1 MKRLRSIIGGN
12 QLLFVPILPK
22 PAQTAIPAN
31 ISVATASSKNTVT
44 SDATST
50 NNQLSGSLG
59 NDSMTL
65 LSNLPVLD
73 LSSSSIVVAQ
83 TKSTPPVQNSGN
95 MVTQGTTSLN
105 ESTLPDSSSWNS
117 IAQGLSPASVSRT
130 ESRPVVYSSVNMVK
144 QSPLPVPSTIVS
156 QISSTPSVNSSGNM
170 VAQSP
175 LPLTTSVSQTASRP
189 AVHSFVNVV
198 TQSQLPTPSAGV
210 FQTASTPLLQ
220 NSANM
225 VQQSQLP
232 MLATV
237 SQTASTPLPQNSA
250 NMVQQSQLP
259 VLATVPQTISGQRF
273 HSSVNVVPQRQL
285 PSSSETA
292 FRPTVDD
299 SFNMVT
305 QNQLPMS
312 TPVLVRNTS
321 MPPFQNSSIMV
332 EQGQL
337 EEFVSGTTNQPML
350 ATLSQIASFK
360 SAPLTVPEVEQS
372 LRVILEGRT
381 TPLMGDTNENLDTSG
396 NRNMLQ
402 ATGTGFQTTNVIMG
416 GLREPYLVSSTN
428 ATPPPN
434 TASDMWA
441 RSPGLTTLANA
452 SEIVQRGQ
460 HIDILG
466 NSLNLQVL

>member
-1 MKRLRSIIGGN
+1 MKRLRSRIGGN
-12 QLLFVPILPK
+12 QLLFVPIAPK
-22 PAQTAIPAN
+22 PAPTAIPAN
-31 ISVATASSKNTVT
+31 IGVATASSKNTV
-44 SDATST
+44 SSVATST

-95 MVTQGTTSLN
+95 MVTHDTTSLN
-105 ESTLPDSSSWNS
+105 ESTLAVSSFWNS
-117 IAQGLSPASVSRT
+117 IAQGLSPASVCRT
-130 ESRPVVYSSVNMVK
+130 ESRPVVDSSVNMVT
-144 QSPLPVPSTIVS
+144 QSQLPVPSTIVS
-156 QISSTPSVNSSGNM
+156 QISSTPLVYSSGNM

-198 TQSQLPTPSAGV
+198 TQSQLPAQSASV
-210 FQTASTPLLQ
+210 SQTASTPLMR
-220 NSANM
+220 NSANI

-232 MLATV
+232 MLAI
-237 SQTASTPLPQNSA
+237 
-250 NMVQQSQLP
+250 
-259 VLATVPQTISGQRF
+259 VPQTISGQPF
-273 HSSVNVVPQRQL
+273 HSSGNVVPQGQL

-292 FRPTVDD
+292 IRPPVDG

-312 TPVLVRNTS
+312 THVVTGNTS
-321 MPPFQNSSIMV
+321 MPPFQNSGNMV

-337 EEFVSGTTNQPML
+337 EEFVSGTANQPILL
-350 ATLSQIASFK
+350 ATPSQIASFK
-360 SAPLTVPEVEQS
+360 SAPLTVHEVER
-372 LRVILEGRT
+372 LRAILEGRA
-381 TPLMGDTNENLDTSG
+381 TPLIGDTNGNLDISG
-396 NRNMLQ
+396 NSNILQ
-402 ATGTGFQTTNVIMG
+402 ATGIGFQTTNEVMV
-416 GLREPYLVSSTN
+416 GLRDPYLVSSTN

-441 RSPGLTTLANA
+441 QSPGLTTLANA

-460 HIDILG
+460 HIDIIA
-466 NSLNLQVL
+466 SSSNLQVL

>member
-1 MKRLRSIIGGN
+1 MKRLRSRIGGN

-22 PAQTAIPAN
+22 PAQTAVPAN
-31 ISVATASSKNTVT
+31 MGVATASSKKTVT
-44 SDATST
+44 SVATST
-50 NNQLSGSLG
+50 NNQLSGNLG
-59 NDSMTL
+59 NDSLTL

-105 ESTLPDSSSWNS
+105 ESSLPVSSSWNS
-117 IAQGLSPASVSRT
+117 IAQGPSPASVSRT
-130 ESRPVVYSSVNMVK
+130 ALGPLVYSFVNMVT
-144 QSPLPVPSTIVS
+144 QSPLPVPSTVVS
-156 QISSTPSVNSSGNM
+156 QVSSTPSVSGN
-170 VAQSP
+170 VILQNP
-175 LPLTTSVSQTASRP
+175 LPLTTIVSQTASRP
-189 AVHSFVNVV
+189 AVHSFVNMV
-198 TQSQLPTPSAGV
+198 TQNQLPAPSTSVSQTALTPLLQNSANMLQESQLPMLATVSPTS
-210 FQTASTPLLQ
+210 STPLPQ

-237 SQTASTPLPQNSA
+237 
-250 NMVQQSQLP
+250 
-259 VLATVPQTISGQRF
+259 PQTISGQQF
-273 HSSVNVVPQRQL
+273 HSSGNVVPQGQL

-292 FRPTVDD
+292 FGPAVDD
-299 SFNMVT
+299 SFTMLT
-305 QNQLPMS
+305 QNQLPTS
-312 TPVLVRNTS
+312 THVVPRYTS
-321 MPPFQNSSIMV
+321 MPPFQNSGNMV

-337 EEFVSGTTNQPML
+337 EGFVSGTANQPIL
-350 ATLSQIASFK
+350 ATPSQIASFK
-360 SAPLTVPEVEQS
+360 SAPLTVREVEQS
-372 LRVILEGRT
+372 LRVFSEGRA
-381 TPLMGDTNENLDTSG
+381 TPLIGDTNGNLDISG

-441 RSPGLTTLANA
+441 QSPGLTTLANA

-460 HIDILG
+460 HIDIIA
-466 NSLNLQVL
+466 NTSYLQVL

>member
-1 MKRLRSIIGGN
+1 MKRLRSRIGGN
-12 QLLFVPILPK
+12 QLLFVPIAPK

-31 ISVATASSKNTVT
+31 IGVATASSKNTVT
-44 SDATST
+44 SVATST

-105 ESTLPDSSSWNS
+105 QSTLPVSSFWHS
-117 IAQGLSPASVSRT
+117 IAQGPPLASATVSRT
-130 ESRPVVYSSVNMVK
+130 ESRPVVYSSVNMVT
-144 QSPLPVPSTIVS
+144 QSLLPVPSTIVS
-156 QISSTPSVNSSGNM
+156 QISSTPLVYSSGNM

-175 LPLTTSVSQTASRP
+175 LPLTTSVSQTSSRP

-198 TQSQLPTPSAGV
+198 TQSQLAAQSASV
-210 FQTASTPLLQ
+210 SQTASTPLLQ

-237 SQTASTPLPQNSA
+237 
-250 NMVQQSQLP
+250 
-259 VLATVPQTISGQRF
+259 PQTISGQPF
-273 HSSVNVVPQRQL
+273 HSSGNVVPQGQL

-292 FRPTVDD
+292 IRPPVDG

-312 TPVLVRNTS
+312 TPVVTGNTS
-321 MPPFQNSSIMV
+321 MPPFQNSVNMV
-332 EQGQL
+332 DQGQL
-337 EEFVSGTTNQPML
+337 EEFVSDKYFL
-350 ATLSQIASFK
+350 I
-360 SAPLTVPEVEQS
+360 TVQLFRS
-372 LRVILEGRT
+372 GLIYISGR
-381 TPLMGDTNENLDTSG
+381 
-396 NRNMLQ
+396 
-402 ATGTGFQTTNVIMG
+402 FI
-416 GLREPYLVSSTN
+416 
-428 ATPPPN
+428 
-434 TASDMWA
+434 
-441 RSPGLTTLANA
+441 
-452 SEIVQRGQ
+452 
-460 HIDILG
+460 
-466 NSLNLQVL
+466 

>member
-1 MKRLRSIIGGN
+1 MKRLRSRIGGN
-12 QLLFVPILPK
+12 QLLFLPILPK
-22 PAQTAIPAN
+22 PAQTAVPAN
-31 ISVATASSKNTVT
+31 IGVATASSKNTVT
-44 SDATST
+44 SVATST

-105 ESTLPDSSSWNS
+105 ESSLPVSSSWNS

-130 ESRPVVYSSVNMVK
+130 ESRPVVYSPVNMVT
-144 QSPLPVPSTIVS
+144 QSQQPVIVS
-156 QISSTPSVNSSGNM
+156 QISSTPLVNSSGNM

-175 LPLTTSVSQTASRP
+175 LPLTTSVSQTSSRP

-198 TQSQLPTPSAGV
+198 TQSQLAAQSARV
-210 FQTASTPLLQ
+210 FQTASTPLMR
-220 NSANM
+220 NSANI

-237 SQTASTPLPQNSA
+237 
-250 NMVQQSQLP
+250 
-259 VLATVPQTISGQRF
+259 PQTISGQPF

-285 PSSSETA
+285 LSSSETA
-292 FRPTVDD
+292 FRPTVDG

-321 MPPFQNSSIMV
+321 MPPFQNSGNMV
-332 EQGQL
+332 EQGQS
-337 EEFVSGTTNQPML
+337 EEFVSGTANQPML

-372 LRVILEGRT
+372 LRVILEGRAT
-381 TPLMGDTNENLDTSG
+381 SLMGDTNGNLDISG
-396 NRNMLQ
+396 NRNMLR
-402 ATGTGFQTTNVIMG
+402 ATGTRLQTTNVIMG

>member
-1 MKRLRSIIGGN
+1 MKRLRSRIGGN

-22 PAQTAIPAN
+22 PAATAIPAN
-31 ISVATASSKNTVT
+31 MGVATASSKNIVT
-44 SDATST
+44 SVATST

-95 MVTQGTTSLN
+95 NVTQGTTSLN
-105 ESTLPDSSSWNS
+105 ESTLAVSSFWNS

-130 ESRPVVYSSVNMVK
+130 ESRPVVYSSVNMVT
-144 QSPLPVPSTIVS
+144 QSQLPVPSTIVS
-156 QISSTPSVNSSGNM
+156 QISSTPLVYSSGNM

-175 LPLTTSVSQTASRP
+175 LPLTTSVSQASSRP

-198 TQSQLPTPSAGV
+198 TQSQLAAPSAGV
-210 FQTASTPLLQ
+210 FQTASTSLLR

-232 MLATV
+232 M
-237 SQTASTPLPQNSA
+237 
-250 NMVQQSQLP
+250 
-259 VLATVPQTISGQRF
+259 LATVPQTISGQRF
-273 HSSVNVVPQRQL
+273 HSSVNVVPERQL
-285 PSSSETA
+285 TSSSETA

-305 QNQLPMS
+305 QSQLPMS
-312 TPVLVRNTS
+312 APVLVRNTS
-321 MPPFQNSSIMV
+321 MPPFQNSGNMV

-337 EEFVSGTTNQPML
+337 EEFVSGTANQPML

-381 TPLMGDTNENLDTSG
+381 TPLMGDTNGNLDIRG

-428 ATPPPN
+428 ASPPPN
-434 TASDMWA
+434 TASDMWTQ
-441 RSPGLTTLANA
+441 SLGLTTLANA

-460 HIDILG
+460 HIDIIA
-466 NSLNLQVL
+466 NTSYLQVL

>member
-1 MKRLRSIIGGN
+1 MKRLRSRIGGN

-31 ISVATASSKNTVT
+31 IGVATASSKNTVT
-44 SDATST
+44 SVATST

-65 LSNLPVLD
+65 LSNLPLLD

-105 ESTLPDSSSWNS
+105 ESTLAVSSFWNS
-117 IAQGLSPASVSRT
+117 IAQGPSLASATVSRT
-130 ESRPVVYSSVNMVK
+130 ESRPVVDSSVNMVK
-144 QSPLPVPSTIVS
+144 QNQLPVPSTIVS
-156 QISSTPSVNSSGNM
+156 QISLTPSVYSSGNM

-189 AVHSFVNVV
+189 AVRSFVNAV
-198 TQSQLPTPSAGV
+198 TQSQLPAPSASV
-210 FQTASTPLLQ
+210 SQTASTPLLR
-220 NSANM
+220 NSVNI

-237 SQTASTPLPQNSA
+237 SQTASTPLPQNFA

-259 VLATVPQTISGQRF
+259 LLATVPQTISGQPF
-273 HSSVNVVPQRQL
+273 HSSVNVVPQGQL

-292 FRPTVDD
+292 FRPPVDG

-312 TPVLVRNTS
+312 TSVVTGNTS
-321 MPPFQNSSIMV
+321 MPPFQNSGNMV

-337 EEFVSGTTNQPML
+337 KEFVPWTANQPML

-360 SAPLTVPEVEQS
+360 SAPLTVPEVER
-372 LRVILEGRT
+372 LRAILEGRA
-381 TPLMGDTNENLDTSG
+381 TPLMGDTNGNLDISG

-416 GLREPYLVSSTN
+416 GLREPYLVSSN
-428 ATPPPN
+428 KCDSTPQYCIRHVG
-434 TASDMWA
+434 TVSRFDYF
-441 RSPGLTTLANA
+441 GKC
-452 SEIVQRGQ
+452 
-460 HIDILG
+460 
-466 NSLNLQVL
+466 